1 MIKQKKVNNR
11 INDGKGFSAL
21 SYIVIIIFTLL
32 CVLPIIHIIALSFSG
47 AYKDIALIPKGL
59 HLKIW

>member
-11 INDGKGFSAL
+11 INDGNGFSAL

-32 CVLPIIHIIALSFSG
+32 LVTIDF
-47 AYKDIALIPKGL
+47 K
-59 HLKIW
+59 